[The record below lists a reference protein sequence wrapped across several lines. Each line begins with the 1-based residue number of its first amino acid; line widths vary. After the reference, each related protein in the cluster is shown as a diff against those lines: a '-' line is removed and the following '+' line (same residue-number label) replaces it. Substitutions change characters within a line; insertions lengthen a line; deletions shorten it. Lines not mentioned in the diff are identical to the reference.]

1 MNGSVGERTDPPDP
15 ETSASLEL
23 LVVDDDE
30 QILELLERYLSGL
43 GCRVATA
50 GEMEEAV
57 ALLENRRY
65 DVVITDLGLTRFGR
79 AEGVDVVTRARY
91 RWPDLRIIV
100 LTGIPDP
107 QIREAC
113 FEAGAD
119 VFMRKPPSLPELA
132 EAVFAVDRPAS

>member
-1 MNGSVGERTDPPDP
+1 MPSDP
-15 ETSASLEL
+15 EAAESLQL

-30 QILELLERYLSGL
+30 QVLELLERYLSGL
-43 GCRVATA
+43 GCTVATA

-57 ALLENRRY
+57 ALLENRKY

-119 VFMRKPPSLPELA
+119 VFMRKPPSLPDLA
-132 EAVFAVDRPAS
+132 QAVFATG